1 MEDHSEGYIL
11 NLQLGSWLEEWKKK
25 TKFKKLYF
33 YGELI
38 FNFSSKFS
46 SLINLYKV
54 VYDGGGP
61 STPTQGSQGPSQGE
75 RLDQDQGER
84 LGREGERLGREG
96 ERLGREGGRLPLELD
111 RLGPLTRSMAKHIQT
126 QANEAT
132 DGREKA
138 LYMFA

>member
-1 MEDHSEGYIL
+1 MPWGYL
-11 NLQLGSWLEEWKKK
+11 VASNLTLSKMQ
-25 TKFKKLYF
+25 KLK
-33 YGELI
+33 ETD
-38 FNFSSKFS
+38 
-46 SLINLYKV
+46 
-54 VYDGGGP
+54 DGGGP
-61 STPTQGSQGPSQGE
+61 STPTQASQGE
-75 RLDQDQGER
+75 RLDQDQDQ
-84 LGREGERLGREG
+84 GERLGREG

>member
-1 MEDHSEGYIL
+1 MNKQRQSIL
-11 NLQLGSWLEEWKKK
+11 
-25 TKFKKLYF
+25 
-33 YGELI
+33 
-38 FNFSSKFS
+38 
-46 SLINLYKV
+46 
-54 VYDGGGP
+54 DGGGP
-61 STPTQGSQGPSQGE
+61 STPTQASQGE
-75 RLDQDQGER
+75 RLDQDQDH
-84 LGREGERLGREG
+84 G

>member
-1 MEDHSEGYIL
+1 MARVS
-11 NLQLGSWLEEWKKK
+11 
-25 TKFKKLYF
+25 
-33 YGELI
+33 
-38 FNFSSKFS
+38 
-46 SLINLYKV
+46 
-54 VYDGGGP
+54 DGGGP

-96 ERLGREGGRLPLELD
+96 GRLSMELD
-111 RLGPLTRSMAKHIQT
+111 RLGPLTRSMAKHAHT
-126 QANEAT
+126 QVNEAT

>member
-1 MEDHSEGYIL
+1 M
-11 NLQLGSWLEEWKKK
+11 WKGQG
-25 TKFKKLYF
+25 L
-33 YGELI
+33 
-38 FNFSSKFS
+38 
-46 SLINLYKV
+46 
-54 VYDGGGP
+54 YDGGGP
-61 STPTQGSQGPSQGE
+61 STPTQASQGE
-75 RLDQDQGER
+75 RLDQDRDQ
-84 LGREGERLGREG
+84 GERLGREG

>member
-1 MEDHSEGYIL
+1 MHKRSSIKL
-11 NLQLGSWLEEWKKK
+11 R
-25 TKFKKLYF
+25 KLY
-33 YGELI
+33 YTKARNKK
-38 FNFSSKFS
+38 FNKST
-46 SLINLYKV
+46 
-54 VYDGGGP
+54 DGGWP
-61 STPTQGSQGPSQGE
+61 STPTQASQGE
-75 RLDQDQGER
+75 RLDQDQDQGER
-84 LGREGERLGREG
+84 LGRKGERLGREG